1 MRLIPHGGES
11 WTARIRGEGYGIAH
25 FCLRATPHPRTVC
38 IVSGGGAY
46 LVDVAART
54 WRAVE
59 AFPVTQLEEVPAAGI
74 LAVATFGDLVGY
86 GLGPDAELAVVWRTE
101 GLALDDL
108 EIVGVDGRRI
118 ECRAHSTA
126 TVGSSPRE
134 RYLLD
139 ASTGAIIDGPTYR
152 HRGFPFRAG
161 S

>member
-1 MRLIPHGGES
+1 M
-11 WTARIRGEGYGIAH
+11 
-25 FCLRATPHPRTVC
+25 C

-46 LVDVAART
+46 LIDVDART

-59 AFPVTQLEEVPAAGI
+59 ALPVTQLEEVPAAGI

-86 GLGPDAELAVVWRTE
+86 GLGPDAELVVMWRTE

-126 TVGSSPRE
+126 TVGSSTRE

-139 ASTGAIIDGPTYR
+139 ASTGAIIEGPTSR

-161 S
+161 NRPAPMSRG